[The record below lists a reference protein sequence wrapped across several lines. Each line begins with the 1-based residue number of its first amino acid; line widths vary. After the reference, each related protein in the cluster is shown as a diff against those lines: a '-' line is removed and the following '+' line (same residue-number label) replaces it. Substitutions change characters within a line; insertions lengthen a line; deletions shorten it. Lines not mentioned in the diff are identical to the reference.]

1 MPQTLKKQALTL
13 TIANGFTRGL
23 GFLFRLMTARLM
35 GAEAIGV
42 MELSASAAMLALTA
56 LKFGQPSAAERS
68 AFSNVFQIPSSSG
81 SSSSIEKTS
90 GNRARDD
97 SFVSSSSPKSADICL
112 K

>member
-42 MELSASAAMLALTA
+42 MELSASAAMLALTPA
-56 LKFGQPSAAERS
+56 TAGLPTAMSRVTARPNADQSAVLRA
-68 AFSNVFQIPSSSG
+68 G
-81 SSSSIEKTS
+81 EKKMD
-90 GNRARDD
+90 GPDNYGGLRW
-97 SFVSSSSPKSADICL
+97 
-112 K
+112 

>member
-42 MELSASAAMLALTA
+42 MELSASAAMLALTPA
-56 LKFGQPSAAERS
+56 TAGLPTAMSRMTARRTPIKAPSCARG
-68 AFSNVFQIPSSSG
+68 FH
-81 SSSSIEKTS
+81 SI
-90 GNRARDD
+90 GGLRW
-97 SFVSSSSPKSADICL
+97 
-112 K
+112 